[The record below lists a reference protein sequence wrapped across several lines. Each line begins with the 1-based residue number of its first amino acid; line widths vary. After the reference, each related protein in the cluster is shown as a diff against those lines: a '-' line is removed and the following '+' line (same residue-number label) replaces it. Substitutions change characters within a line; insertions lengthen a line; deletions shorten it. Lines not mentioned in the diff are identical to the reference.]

1 MTIRNATDKVAA
13 PLALE
18 FEIELAVAE
27 CTGMD
32 RDEMLAARARFGQDT
47 FPDGSQVITL
57 DGVPLI
63 RFSAMN
69 IKWES
74 NGYGHTFNAS
84 RVYEILQTE
93 EIEK

>member
-13 PLALE
+13 ALARE
-18 FEIELAVAE
+18 FEIAVAE

-32 RDEMLAARARFGQDT
+32 RDEMLAAMPRFGQDT

-57 DGVPLI
+57 DGVSLI
-63 RFSAMN
+63 RFSPMN
-69 IKWES
+69 IRWES
-74 NGYGHTFNAS
+74 NGYGHTLNAS